1 MLIFKVKKM
10 KRTIKTAEQQLQEIL
25 NKYGVKN
32 LEYVGDCL
40 YYAVSETNQ
49 AIAVR
54 KDSEDAADDEN
65 GIRIEIYP
73 PYEKLRT
80 NKEVL
85 NLLHNDAIEGKDYE
99 YLGKLV
105 CWEKFGRVDCQPH
118 PANLYCVEDVIRVAG
133 GDALYLTDEEDEGEN
148 GAEYKERHDYMLPYI
163 SSVQQIKEKL
173 IFLITYDFKNNKQ
186 IYSDTPIHYA
196 DEGGDA
202 ESVGAN
208 SCVGVCLQM
217 SQDDKP
223 ALQLCFVYGD
233 KFENPA
239 SSIDVPL
246 EELPVE
252 SLIQIYENLM

>member
-1 MLIFKVKKM
+1 MKKI
-10 KRTIKTAEQQLQEIL
+10 IKTAEQQLQEIL
-25 NKYGVKN
+25 DKYGIKN
-32 LEYVGDCL
+32 LEYAGDCV

-49 AIAVR
+49 VIAVR
-54 KDSEDAADDEN
+54 KDSEDATNDEN

-73 PYEKLRT
+73 PYEKLRA

-85 NLLHNDAIEGKDYE
+85 ELLRNDAIENKNYE

-105 CWEKFGRVDCQPH
+105 CWEKFGRRDCRPH
-118 PANLYCVEDVIRVAG
+118 PTNLYYVEDVIRVAG

-148 GAEYKERHDYMLPYI
+148 GAEYAERYSYMLPYI
-163 SSVQQIKEKL
+163 LSVQQIKECL
-173 IFLITYDFKNNKQ
+173 ISLINCDFKNNKQ
-186 IYSDTPIHYA
+186 VYSNTPIRYA
-196 DEGGDA
+196 DENGDA
-202 ESVGAN
+202 ESIGAN

-246 EELPVE
+246 EKLPVE

>member
-1 MLIFKVKKM
+1 MKKI
-10 KRTIKTAEQQLQEIL
+10 IKTAEQQLQEIL
-25 NKYGVKN
+25 DKYGIKN
-32 LEYVGDCL
+32 LEYAGDCV

-49 AIAVR
+49 VIAVR
-54 KDSEDAADDEN
+54 KDSEDATNDEN

-73 PYEKLRT
+73 PYEKLRA
-80 NKEVL
+80 NKDVL
-85 NLLHNDAIEGKDYE
+85 ELLRNDAIGNLDYQ

-105 CWEKFGRVDCQPH
+105 CWEKFGDADCRPH
-118 PANLYCVEDVIRVAG
+118 PVNLYYVEDVIRVAG

-148 GAEYKERHDYMLPYI
+148 GAEYKERHDFMSPYR
-163 SSVQQIKEKL
+163 SSIQQMKETL
-173 IFLITYDFKNNKQ
+173 IHIINDDFKRNKQ
-186 IYSDTPIHYA
+186 IYSDTPMRYA
-196 DEGGDA
+196 DESGDA

-223 ALQLCFVYGD
+223 ALQLCFIYGD

-246 EELPVE
+246 EKLPVE